1 MFPLK
6 HDGAQSVPTSQM
18 HLAILLSTSLSH
30 LPMNKAP
37 RLAALISAD
46 PDKVLGRKTW
56 VLLDS
61 SGVTS

>member
-1 MFPLK
+1 
-6 HDGAQSVPTSQM
+6 M